1 MFSLRVSRLLNRFST
16 RRYPVAVRQ
25 GKPFKPQVECLE
37 ERMVLNNRFV
47 VPLAQVDNVTRF
59 ETLKKAF
66 AAPGLSAG
74 SVIQIEAS
82 SSPGVLFNADIPELQ
97 NLTIQGN
104 PGLSHLLMPTFALDA
119 VTIDAARQG
128 FTLRNVQFN
137 VEVGTLT
144 IAANSTIDRA
154 EITNFVTNGPGIK
167 LTGTSAAVISN
178 SRITAAVAGNIGN
191 DVVQVSPAAGSH
203 NVITD
208 CTFNYLNGTNLT
220 LLAYSGGVGIND
232 VVAHNSFI
240 GKPGPGSGSMVVI
253 HNGTNGLTFQ
263 ANTLFGTD
271 LNEYG
276 IEIDPSS
283 QNIKILNNDISFP
296 NGFIAIELTGGN
308 AGTTTSV
315 IIANNRIATGTFG
328 IGIDV
333 SAGSPGS
340 ILTAKIEGND
350 LHGNDDGI
358 EFSGGN
364 GGPLTGIDLG
374 GGSQGSHGANNF
386 RSNVPGSSFAVSI
399 AAALGPVQAQMNLFG
414 VADPQTVLDNGGSSN
429 VIVKNALTGN
439 AAYVQTLYLDF
450 LGRVGDLTSSND
462 AGFWVTRLGQGM
474 PIGAVASAIAHS
486 PDSLGIKVDGLFHDE
501 LGRDADLAGR
511 TYFVNYLQAGGTL
524 EGVSQALLTS
534 AEFQGH
540 VVADADFVRS
550 LYQDLFHRGAN
561 NSEVTYWIAKLAQQ
575 GRGGVTH
582 SFLFAEEYRSLHV
595 DSYYSD
601 LLHRTGPVAAIE
613 ASSWVNSSLD
623 ILAIEAAFAGTSEF
637 QLNG

>member
-1 MFSLRVSRLLNRFST
+1 MFRSRVSRLLERFSNPLQPAT
-16 RRYPVAVRQ
+16 IRRV
-25 GKPFKPQVECLE
+25 KPFRPQVEGLE
-37 ERMVLNNRFV
+37 ERMLLNNRFV
-47 VPLAQVDNVTRF
+47 VPVGQDDNLTKF
-59 ETLKKAF
+59 TTLKAAF
-66 AAPGLSAG
+66 ATPGLSAG
-74 SVIQIEAS
+74 AVIQIEANS
-82 SSPGVLFNADIPELQ
+82 NPGVLFNGDFPELK

-104 PGLSHLLMPTFALDA
+104 PNVSTSHLPAFALAA

-128 FTLRNVQFN
+128 FTLRNVQFT

-154 EITNFVTNGPGIK
+154 VITNFVTNGSGIK
-167 LTGTSAAVISN
+167 LNGTSAAVISN
-178 SRITAAVAGNIGN
+178 AQIFAAISGNVGN
-191 DVVQVSPAAGSH
+191 DVVQVVPAAGSH

-208 CTFNYLNGTNLT
+208 CTFNYLDGKNLT
-220 LLAYSGGVGIND
+220 LLAYSGGAGIND
-232 VVAHNSFI
+232 VVAHNSFL
-240 GKPGPGSGSMVVI
+240 GKSSPGSGSMIVI
-253 HNGTNGLTFQ
+253 RNGTNGLTFQ

-283 QNIKILNNDISFP
+283 QNIKILNNDIAFP
-296 NGFIAIELTGGN
+296 NGFIGIELTGGN
-308 AGTTTSV
+308 AGTTTSAT
-315 IIANNRIATGTFG
+315 IANNRIATGTFG
-328 IGIDV
+328 IGIDI

-350 LHGNDDGI
+350 FHDNEDGL
-358 EFSGGN
+358 EFNGGSGG
-364 GGPLTGIDLG
+364 PVTGIDIG
-374 GGSQGSHGANNF
+374 GGGQGSHGANNF
-386 RSNVPGSSFAVSI
+386 RGSVPGKSFAINFGVG
-399 AAALGPVQAQMNLFG
+399 LLPLQARMNIFG
-414 VADPQTVLDNGGSSN
+414 VASPQTVVDTSATADVVTTSP
-429 VIVKNALTGN
+429 LTGN

-450 LGRVGDLTSSND
+450 LHRVGDLSNASD
-462 AGFWVTRLGQGM
+462 AGFWVTSLGQGM
-474 PIGAVASAIAHS
+474 SAGNVANAIAHS

-524 EGVSQALLTS
+524 EDVTQALLTS
-534 AEFQGH
+534 AEYQGH

-550 LYQDLFHRGAN
+550 LYQNLFQRGAS
-561 NSEVTYWIAKLAQQ
+561 NSEVNYWVAKLAQQ
-575 GRGGVTH
+575 GRGGVAK

-601 LLHRTGPVAAIE
+601 LLHRTGPVAANE
-613 ASSWVNSSLD
+613 VSSWVNSSLD